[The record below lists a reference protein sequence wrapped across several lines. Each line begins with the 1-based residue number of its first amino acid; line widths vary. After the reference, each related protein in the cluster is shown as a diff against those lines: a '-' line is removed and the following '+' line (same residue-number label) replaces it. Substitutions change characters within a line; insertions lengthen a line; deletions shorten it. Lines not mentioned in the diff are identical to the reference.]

1 MKRLRVD
8 KNKVSKSKTTGMAES
23 MKSGGA
29 SIRLTYQKVRGAI
42 TMQKLERYSNL
53 ERLHDPQNLHLH
65 RMGLMY
71 FQKI

>member
-1 MKRLRVD
+1 
-8 KNKVSKSKTTGMAES
+8 MAES

-65 RMGLMY
+65 ADVKY
-71 FQKI
+71 PVPK

>member
-1 MKRLRVD
+1 
-8 KNKVSKSKTTGMAES
+8 MAES

-42 TMQKLERYSNL
+42 TMQKLEKYSNL

-65 RMGLMY
+65 RMGSMY